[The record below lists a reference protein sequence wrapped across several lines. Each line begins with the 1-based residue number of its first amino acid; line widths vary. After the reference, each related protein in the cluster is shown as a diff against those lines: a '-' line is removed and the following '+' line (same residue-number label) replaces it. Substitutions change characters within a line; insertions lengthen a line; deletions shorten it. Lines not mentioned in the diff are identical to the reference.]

1 MLARPAGSRYHKKV
15 SRFSAVCLAV
25 LALAPGLAIAQSS
38 PAPDAPS
45 SDAPSSGAVEQG
57 ESTVVQ
63 ELVVTKRLPGP
74 ALWRVSRGNSEVI
87 ILGGLKPLPHTMAWD
102 TSRVAQALS
111 GADALYLEPRP
122 KVGVIDALAFL
133 VNKGSLQLPRGQTL
147 ETVLPPVERA
157 RLHALMPNM
166 HGNIATYERWKPA
179 LAGLI
184 LIGDYRRAVGL
195 SDGKPD
201 TTVRKLAQAYHVP
214 VRYVGDFRAAPYA
227 KVIAGMSDATN
238 LACFH
243 AALDDIDDEA
253 AHAAA
258 TARAWANADLKTVG
272 KTYTISVF
280 QRCLMEDPSIQALVD
295 RSTTQGVSVIEDALR
310 HPGKSVA
317 VIDLNFLLRPDGVL
331 DRLKAKGDA
340 ISVPNS

>member
-1 MLARPAGSRYHKKV
+1 MLARLTESRRHTKI
-15 SRFSAVCLAV
+15 SRFSAACLAV
-25 LALAPGLAIAQSS
+25 LALAPRLAIAQTS
-38 PAPDAPS
+38 PEPASP
-45 SDAPSSGAVEQG
+45 SDAAAEQG

-74 ALWRVSRGNSEVI
+74 ALWRVTRGSSEVI
-87 ILGGLKPLPHTMAWD
+87 ILGGLKPLPHTMGWD
-102 TSRVAQALS
+102 TSRVAAALS

-133 VNKGSLQLPRGQTL
+133 VNKGSLQLPHGKTL
-147 ETVLPPVERA
+147 ETVLPAAERA

-166 HGNIATYERWKPA
+166 HGDVATYERWKPA

-184 LIGDYRRAVGL
+184 LISDYRRAVGL

-238 LACFH
+238 IACFH

-272 KTYTISVF
+272 RTYTISVF
-280 QRCLMEDPSIQALVD
+280 QRCLMEDSSIQALVD

-310 HPGKSVA
+310 RPGKSVA

-331 DRLKAKGDA
+331 DRLKANGDA